1 MTDKQ
6 KEFDATMEAL
16 SGMIDDQVPD
26 PIRPVLHRALDLH
39 HEMRGKTWAEW
50 VKRKPTGRER

>member
-1 MTDKQ
+1 
-6 KEFDATMEAL
+6 MEAL